1 MVFTVLF
8 LCVKGF
14 LMLKI
19 YELNGLTFQWHEG
32 DQPDEATLIDK
43 PELGVK
49 RQPAVNK
56 RRTVKN
62 KTGDAHAGD

>member
-1 MVFTVLF
+1 
-8 LCVKGF
+8 
-14 LMLKI
+14 MLKI

-32 DQPDEATLIDK
+32 DQLDEATLIDK

>member
-1 MVFTVLF
+1 
-8 LCVKGF
+8 
-14 LMLKI
+14 MLKV
-19 YELNGLTFQWHEG
+19 YELNGLTFQWHDG
-32 DQPDEATLIDK
+32 DQPDKATLIDK

-62 KTGDAHAGD
+62 KTGDARAGD